1 MPTVK
6 EIYPRDIS
14 LDRTQQQG
22 AFVEML
28 GLSEQVSPTSPLFLF
43 HLTDFQLEGISRP
56 HFFRGV
62 ATVVTK
68 LFNIIQPEKAYFGQK
83 DIQQTVVLKALVRD
97 LHIPLELIVS
107 PTIRESDGL
116 ALSSRNAYL
125 RPDQRS
131 DALSLW
137 HALKAGMELYESD
150 RTVSAMT
157 ILKAAQDEM
166 ARNIEISEGHVGLEY
181 LNIVNPETLELLT
194 EEDTG
199 KGAILVGAIRLRGV
213 DKTIRLIDNVIL
225 GIDG

>member
-1 MPTVK
+1 M
-6 EIYPRDIS
+6 
-14 LDRTQQQG
+14 
-22 AFVEML
+22 
-28 GLSEQVSPTSPLFLF
+28 
-43 HLTDFQLEGISRP
+43 
-56 HFFRGV
+56 

-97 LHIPLELIVS
+97 LHIPIDLIVS

-125 RPDQRS
+125 KPDQRG

-137 HALKAGMELYESD
+137 HSLKAGMDLYDSD
-150 RTVSAMT
+150 GTVSAMT

-166 ARNIEISEGHVGLEY
+166 ARSIRDSEGRVGLEY

-194 EEDTG
+194 EGDTG
-199 KGAILVGAIRLRGV
+199 KGAILTGAIRLQGEGR
-213 DKTIRLIDNVIL
+213 TIRLIDNVIL
-225 GIDG
+225 GVDG